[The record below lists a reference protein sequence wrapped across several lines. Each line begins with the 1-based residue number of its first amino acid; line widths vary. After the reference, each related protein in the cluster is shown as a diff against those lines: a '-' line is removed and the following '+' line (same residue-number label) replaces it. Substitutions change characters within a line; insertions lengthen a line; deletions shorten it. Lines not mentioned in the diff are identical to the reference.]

1 MIIRPQALTAQAFA
15 PFGTVLEAGVGPA
28 ARINDGR
35 TLRFGPLARLALD
48 GEDAAVVY
56 LYRSEAVAC
65 PYPIRR
71 LERHVRS
78 SQLFMP
84 LHDRPFPVV
93 VAPPAEQVRSAD
105 VVAFMSNGHQGVCLN
120 ADVWHH
126 AQLTLEQAGDYLVV
140 ESRHNP
146 GHTRFI
152 DLDGEALLTL

>member
-1 MIIRPQALTAQAFA
+1 MIIRSQPLTPQAFG
-15 PFGTVLEAGVGPA
+15 PYGTVLEARANPA

-35 TLRFGPLARLALD
+35 TFRFGPLARLKFD
-48 GEDAAVVY
+48 GDDAAVVY

-65 PYPIRR
+65 PFPIRR

-93 VAPPAEQVRSAD
+93 VAAAAEHVGPAD
-105 VVAFMSNGHQGVCLN
+105 VVAFMSNGRQGVCLHPG
-120 ADVWHH
+120 VWHH

-146 GHTRFI
+146 DHTSYI
-152 DLDGEALLTL
+152 DLDGEALLTP